1 MDLPTSLSPTAPL
14 GLRER
19 SKLKRRQAI
28 KEAARVVFLERG
40 YDEATTREIA
50 ERAEVSPGTLFA
62 YAPTKSELLLMILN
76 DDLDEITSREFEG
89 AVGRPL
95 MDVLLDFSESR
106 FSYFHKLGGLAPAA
120 RKEIQ
125 GAMLSKHEVG
135 PEGQRFRERNPRIL
149 LGFQSEVSR
158 RQERGSLGKAT
169 DPMLAARLFWAIYHE
184 ELSRWLRNPK
194 PRLREGLAEL
204 RQLFAIALKGLDAE
218 VGEYGPEG
226 APALTKIGRG
236 ARRTS

>member
-1 MDLPTSLSPTAPL
+1 MELSTNLSSTAPL
-14 GLRER
+14 SLRER
-19 SKLKRRQAI
+19 SKVKRRQAI
-28 KEAARVVFLERG
+28 KEAARTVFLERG

-95 MDVLLDFSESR
+95 MGVLLDFSESR

-125 GAMLSKHEVG
+125 GAMLSRHELG

-149 LGFQSEVSR
+149 LGFQTEVSR
-158 RQERGSLGKAT
+158 RQESGTLGKGT
-169 DPMLAARLFWAIYHE
+169 DPMLAARLLWAIYHE
-184 ELSRWLRNPK
+184 ELGRWLRSPK
-194 PRLREGLAEL
+194 PRLRDGLMQL
-204 RQLFAIALKGLDAE
+204 RQLFAIALKGLDAADA
-218 VGEYGPEG
+218 EYGPEG
-226 APALTKIGRG
+226 PPALAKIGRA
-236 ARRTS
+236 AR